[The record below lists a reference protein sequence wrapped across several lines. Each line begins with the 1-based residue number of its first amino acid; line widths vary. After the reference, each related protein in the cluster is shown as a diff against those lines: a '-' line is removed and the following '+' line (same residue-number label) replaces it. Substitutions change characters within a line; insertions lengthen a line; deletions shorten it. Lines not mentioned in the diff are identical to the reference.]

1 MIMGGVLATY
11 SYISPLLTQR
21 AGLPSSLVPLALV
34 GFGAGALIGSVVGGR
49 LGDHHPYATTLAAA
63 AVTTAVL
70 LAICIFSRQTLPTV
84 LLVALLG
91 LSGMTVNP
99 VLISL
104 AVRFAGHA
112 PTLASALSTSSFNL
126 GTAVGSWIAGIA
138 LESSLRELGPPL
150 VGTVI
155 TSLTLIPLGV
165 LATTAAARSRAAV

>member
-63 AVTTAVL
+63 AVTM
-70 LAICIFSRQTLPTV
+70 AICIFSRQTLPTV